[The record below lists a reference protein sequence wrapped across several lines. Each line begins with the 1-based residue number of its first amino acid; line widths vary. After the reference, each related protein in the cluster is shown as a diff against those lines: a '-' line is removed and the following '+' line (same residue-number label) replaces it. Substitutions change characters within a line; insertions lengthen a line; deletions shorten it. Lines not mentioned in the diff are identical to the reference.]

1 MPVVEKNRNYVVEIT
16 DMTHEGQGVGRI
28 DGLTVFTDGALAG
41 EQVELK
47 IIKLKKTYAVGK
59 LINVLKPSPD
69 RIVPFCSV
77 YKRCGGCS
85 LQHMDYNAQLAF
97 KKKLVCDSIE
107 RIGGLKDVKVHDTI
121 GMKQPYN
128 FRNKAQY
135 PVASV
140 DGRIVT
146 GFYAS
151 RSHEVINSEEC
162 RIQDVE
168 SDKIRK
174 IVAKFMM
181 EKGIPAY
188 DEKTGKGLV
197 RHVITRVGFNTGEIM
212 VVLVING
219 DTLPHARELVERLI
233 DGTAAQS
240 SGSSMVKSIYINV
253 NTENTNV
260 IMSERNILL
269 YGNESITDKIGN
281 YRFMISPGSFFQVN
295 TAQTEVLY
303 SKVLEYA
310 GLNGSETVFD
320 LYCGIGTIT
329 LFLSSRARMVYGVEV
344 VAAAVNDARKNAEL
358 NGVDNV
364 EFIEG
369 EAEKVAPRMY
379 QKGIHA
385 DVVVLD
391 PPRKGCDES
400 LLRLIADMQPAR
412 IVYVSCNP
420 ATLARDL
427 KYLDAQGYKA
437 TEAQPVDMF
446 PWTGH
451 VECIVQIKR
460 AESRM
465 K

>member
-1 MPVVEKNRNYVVEIT
+1 MPVVEKNRDYVVDIK

-28 DGLTVFTDGALAG
+28 DGLAVFTDGVLAG

-47 IIKLKKTYAVGK
+47 IIKLKKSYAVGK
-59 LINVLKPSPD
+59 LLKVLRPSPD
-69 RIVPFCSV
+69 RVDPFCGV
-77 YKRCGGCS
+77 FRRCGGCS

-97 KKKLVCDSIE
+97 KTKLVRDSLE
-107 RIGGLKDVKVHDTI
+107 RIGGLKDVKVRDTI

-135 PVASV
+135 PVTSA
-140 DGRIVT
+140 DGKIVT
-146 GFYAS
+146 GFYAP
-151 RSHEVINSEEC
+151 RSHEVIGSDEC
-162 RIQDVE
+162 RIQNME
-168 SDKIRK
+168 SDRVRK
-174 IVAKFMM
+174 LVAGFMM

-188 DEKTGKGLV
+188 DENTGKGLV
-197 RHVITRVGFNTGEIM
+197 RHIMTRVGFNTGEIM

-219 DTLPHARELVERLI
+219 DTLPHAGELAQRLV
-233 DGTAAQS
+233 DETAQS
-240 SGSSMVKSIYINV
+240 SGSSMVKSVYLNV
-253 NTENTNV
+253 NTDNTNV
-260 IMSERNILL
+260 ILGDRNILV
-269 YGNESITDKIGN
+269 YGNESITEKIGN
-281 YRFMISPGSFFQVN
+281 YSFMISPGSFFQVN

-303 SKVLEYA
+303 SKVLEFA

-320 LYCGIGTIT
+320 LYCGIGTIS
-329 LFLSSRARMVYGVEV
+329 LFLSSRAKIVYGVEV
-344 VAAAVNDARKNAEL
+344 VKAAVKDARRNAKL

-369 EAEKVAPRMY
+369 EAEKAVPDLYR
-379 QKGIHA
+379 KGIHA

-400 LLRLIADMQPAR
+400 LLQLIAADMQPDR

-427 KYLDAQGYKA
+427 KYLDAQGYEA
-437 TEAQPVDMF
+437 LEAQPVDLF

-451 VECIVQIKR
+451 VECVTLMTNVKN
-460 AESRM
+460 